1 MAKSEIQRFR
11 LQLSLRRSTRFPQL
25 QLNMHWLALYLAV
38 AASLQAQQST
48 PPVSPEVHS
57 DGRVTFRIRA
67 PKASKVEVSGDWKPG
82 QLEEMTKDTNGVW
95 STTLGPF
102 EPSIYIYSF
111 TLDGLAIA
119 DPVNPRV
126 KLRAH
131 TSASLVE
138 VPAKSPD
145 FWQPHDVPHGAV
157 TINWQNSAVLN
168 ETRWMW
174 VYTPPGYEKESKRR
188 YPVLYL
194 FHGSNDTAAG
204 WTMVGYANFVLDN
217 LLAEK
222 RAVPMIVVM
231 PFGHAVPFGS
241 APEIQAR
248 NTLLF
253 EEYLMKDVMPL
264 VESTYRVAA
273 GRENRAIAGLSM
285 GGGQSLQIG
294 LRNLDRF
301 SALAVFSAS
310 APTDFETQFAE
321 VLGNSKA
328 TNTKLKAFWIGC
340 GKQDPAFPRAEKLS
354 ELLNAKQ
361 IKHTFRASE
370 GPHTYTEWRKYLA
383 EFAPLLFR

>member
-1 MAKSEIQRFR
+1 
-11 LQLSLRRSTRFPQL
+11 
-25 QLNMHWLALYLAV
+25 
-38 AASLQAQQST
+38 
-48 PPVSPEVHS
+48 
-57 DGRVTFRIRA
+57 
-67 PKASKVEVSGDWKPG
+67 
-82 QLEEMTKDTNGVW
+82 
-95 STTLGPF
+95 
-102 EPSIYIYSF
+102 
-111 TLDGLAIA
+111 
-119 DPVNPRV
+119 VNPRV
-126 KLRAH
+126 KLRAR

-138 VPAKSPD
+138 VPAQTPD
-145 FWQPHDVPHGAV
+145 FWQPHNVPHGAV
-157 TINWQNSAVLN
+157 TINWQNSTVLK
-168 ETRWMW
+168 ETRWVW

-222 RAVPMIVVM
+222 KAVPMIVVM

-241 APEIQAR
+241 PPELQAK
-248 NTLLF
+248 NTPLF
-253 EEYLMKDVMPL
+253 EEYLLKDLMPL

-285 GGGQSLQIG
+285 GGSQSLQIG

-301 SALAVFSAS
+301 SALAVFSS
-310 APTDFETQFAE
+310 SPPTEFETQFAD

-340 GKQDPAFPRAEKLS
+340 GKQDPVFPRTQKLS
-354 ELLNAKQ
+354 ELLKAKQ

>member
-1 MAKSEIQRFR
+1 MGHLAFDTHATGWVQRTFR
-11 LQLSLRRSTRFPQL
+11 VCLTTTYL
-25 QLNMHWLALYLAV
+25 WLVGLV
-38 AASLQAQQST
+38 ASPPLLQAQQT
-48 PPVSPEVHS
+48 APPVSPEVHS

-67 PKASKVEVSGDWKPG
+67 PKASAVEVGGDWKPG
-82 QLEEMTKDTNGVW
+82 QLEAMTKDSDGVW
-95 STTLGPF
+95 SATLGPF
-102 EPSIYIYSF
+102 EPSIYIYWF
-111 TLDGLAIA
+111 TVDGLAIA

-126 KLRAH
+126 KLRAR

-138 VPAKSPD
+138 VPARTPD
-145 FWQPHDVPHGAV
+145 FWQPHNVPHGAV
-157 TINWQNSAVLN
+157 TINWQKSQVLN
-168 ETRWMW
+168 ETRWVW
-174 VYTPPGYEKESKRR
+174 VFTPPGYEKASRQL

-217 LLAEK
+217 LLADRK
-222 RAVPMIVVM
+222 AVPMIVVM

-241 APEIQAR
+241 APEIQAK
-248 NTLLF
+248 NTPLF
-253 EEYLMKDVMPL
+253 EEYLLKDVMPM
-264 VESTYRVAA
+264 VESTYRVAP

-301 SALAVFSAS
+301 SALAVFSSS
-310 APTDFETQFAE
+310 APADFETRFAE
-321 VLGNSKA
+321 VLGNFKI

-340 GKQDPAFPRAEKLS
+340 GKQDPAFPRAQKLS

>member
-1 MAKSEIQRFR
+1 MA
-11 LQLSLRRSTRFPQL
+11 
-25 QLNMHWLALYLAV
+25 HLALETRATGWAQRTLRLCLTITFLWLVCLFAPDNL
-38 AASLQAQQST
+38 LQAQQPA

-67 PKASKVEVSGDWKPG
+67 PKASNVEVGGDWKPG
-82 QLEEMTKDTNGVW
+82 HLEAMTKDADGVW
-95 STTLGPF
+95 SATLGPL
-102 EPSIYIYSF
+102 EPSIYIYWF
-111 TLDGLAIA
+111 TVDGLAIA

-126 KLRAH
+126 KLRAR

-138 VPAKSPD
+138 VPARTPD

-157 TINWQNSAVLN
+157 TINWQKSQVLN
-168 ETRWMW
+168 ETRWVW
-174 VYTPPGYEKESKRR
+174 VYTPPGYEKASRQL

-217 LLAEK
+217 LFAEK
-222 RAVPMIVVM
+222 KAVPMIVVM

-241 APEIQAR
+241 APEVQAK
-248 NTLLF
+248 NTPLF
-253 EEYLMKDVMPL
+253 EEYLLKDVIPL
-264 VESTYRVAA
+264 VESTYRVAP
-273 GRENRAIAGLSM
+273 GRDNRAIAGLSM

-301 SALAVFSAS
+301 SALAVFSSSPPA
-310 APTDFETQFAE
+310 DFEARFAE
-321 VLGNSKA
+321 VLGNFKA

-340 GKQDPAFPRAEKLS
+340 GKQDPAFPRAQKLS
-354 ELLNAKQ
+354 ELLTAKQ